1 MMEIIDEDKYKLYR
15 EARASWKP
23 SKSFLID
30 ILLPCLLFGSIG
42 ATTWAIR
49 GSGGRSGFDG
59 TIIPGMTWGLL
70 WFYIMYQ
77 RGIDARSVVFWLG
90 IGISIGGMFGYG
102 PYVSWIQGNFSLNGA
117 GNTRY
122 IDPIIGY
129 IWFWLCGAAWGG
141 IGGIFLGWTLGK
153 KVSLKQW
160 IIRLF
165 VPLLFVGIAT
175 IIFFLIPPLF
185 NPFYNTDLYT
195 ESACSEC
202 VDVFETNSITF
213 FAIMWWI
220 GAILVAFLEKDHHT
234 KNYGLILGIFFGFGF
249 MLSAMWTLGYA
260 WAPGFIDWWKVWE
273 LNAGFFCGCIYAI
286 ILYLAQKDIDTKY
299 DENSQLVKPITSR
312 KKNYDRNKNLFYIL
326 GLALLLILMYYY
338 TTYEMGIILGLYD
351 EASFDSSEY
360 PIPRIILLI
369 PGVIL
374 IISYL
379 IIHYKQISKKEPI
392 SNIHYKVINILC
404 FISLFGVIS
413 LWPSKIIIF
422 YVAFLWLAIYAIIL
436 LDKYSK

>member
-1 MMEIIDEDKYKLYR
+1 MEILDEDKYLQYR
-15 EARASWKP
+15 EARKTWKS

-70 WFYIMYQ
+70 WFYILYQ

-129 IWFWLCGAAWGG
+129 VWFWLCGAAWGG
-141 IGGIFLGWTLGK
+141 IGGIFLGWALGK

-160 IIRLF
+160 IIRIF
-165 VPLLFVGIAT
+165 VPLIFVGIA
-175 IIFFLIPPLF
+175 IIVFFLIPPLF
-185 NPFYNTDLYT
+185 NPFYSTSLYT

-202 VDVFETNSITF
+202 VDIFETNSIIF

-220 GAILVAFLEKDHHT
+220 GALFVAFIEKDDYT
-234 KNYGLILGIFFGFGF
+234 KNYGLILGIFLGFGF
-249 MLSAMWTLGYA
+249 TVSAMWTLGYVF
-260 WAPGFIDWWKVWE
+260 APGYIDWWKVWE
-273 LNAGFFCGCIYAI
+273 LSTGVFGGCLYAI
-286 ILYLAQKDIDTKY
+286 ILYLTQKDIDSKY
-299 DENSQLVKPITSR
+299 DDNRELVNPKTGR
-312 KKNYDRNKNLFYIL
+312 DKNKERNKNLLYIL
-326 GLALLLILMYYY
+326 GLASLLILMYYFS
-338 TTYEMGIILGLYD
+338 TYELGAILGLYD
-351 EASFDSSEY
+351 ESSFDNSEY
-360 PIPRIILLI
+360 PIPRVILLI
-369 PGVIL
+369 PGVI
-374 IISYL
+374 II
-379 IIHYKQISKKEPI
+379 IIYVIIQYKQISKKVPI
-392 SNIHYKVINILC
+392 PNIQHKVMNILC
-404 FISLFGVIS
+404 YITVFGVIS
-413 LWPSKIIIF
+413 IWPSAILIF
-422 YVAFLWLAIYAIIL
+422 YVICLWIALYALYL
-436 LDKYSK
+436 LDKIR